1 MHRDQDC
8 PAIASLKNNT
18 FRNLVDWRRLTDDHY
33 KILLN
38 QKGRMKIQQLVYGLL
53 LLSASC
59 KNDPHYNVTNTRDSN
74 TVVANKFID
83 AFYSFNR
90 DTLES
95 ILSEA
100 KASQPNILYYQK
112 WAECGNYEVITRHEY
127 IAKNDSLVLC
137 PVTVK
142 DDLMAGLNINFNV
155 TDTFHLTITRGR
167 IRSVENSSNDP
178 DEYYRAKEWV
188 KQNRPN
194 LIEKPCEGIWA
205 GGPTPC
211 ECILGMIKGFKE
223 FVANTPTP

>member
-1 MHRDQDC
+1 
-8 PAIASLKNNT
+8 
-18 FRNLVDWRRLTDDHY
+18 
-33 KILLN
+33 
-38 QKGRMKIQQLVYGLL
+38 MKIRLFFYGLL
-53 LLSASC
+53 VLSTSC
-59 KNDPHYNVTNTRDSN
+59 KNDSHRNVTNTHVSN

-83 AFYSFNR
+83 AFYSFNS

-100 KASQPNILYYQK
+100 RTSQPNILYYQK
-112 WAECGNYEVITRHEY
+112 WAECGNYEIITRHDCFE
-127 IAKNDSLVLC
+127 KNDSLVIC

-155 TDTFHLTITRGR
+155 TDTFRLTIDRGR

-178 DEYYRAKEWV
+178 DAYYEAKEWV
-188 KQNRPN
+188 KQNRPE

-211 ECILGMIKGFKE
+211 ECILAIIKGFKE
-223 FVANTPTP
+223 FVDTATP